1 MNMST
6 SALSSFHMMPLQ
18 QLRDWLI
25 ANRSELQSRY
35 IQVLRTLLFTNRP
48 EIRPSVLTRVA
59 QTEIDALIAF
69 TETADKVAPIAHGQQ
84 LCRSG
89 LGEESVLQLG
99 QATRRVCLVMP
110 EDLRLPGLEVV
121 EEYHSLVMQGFI
133 QGHKT
138 LILEE
143 QERIRSALQRTLS
156 RNAVQMTLA
165 ANVARAATSI
175 LDLNELLQS
184 TTELI
189 REQFD
194 LYYVSIF
201 LMDEAERW
209 AILQASSGVP
219 GQTML
224 RRGHR
229 LKVGG
234 DSLVGLCIANGEPKI
249 ALDVGDRAVIF
260 NTPLITDIH
269 SEMAVPLI
277 SRSKVIGAIAIQ
289 SRRVA
294 AFSEQDIAIMR
305 IVADQL
311 ANAIENARLY
321 EQVCQ
326 ELVDRE
332 RTTTELFHAK
342 EAAETANRAKSTFLA
357 TMSHELRTPLT
368 AIIGYSELLQSEI
381 EQLGVEELISDL
393 SKIHAAGNHLLALI
407 SDILDLS
414 KIEAGKMRM
423 YIEDFSITA
432 VVRDVIT
439 TIQPLID
446 KNANTLVVKVD
457 ESLGTIRA
465 DQTKVRQALFNLL
478 SNAAKFTEH
487 GTISLGVTHEVL
499 RTSEWILF
507 EVRDTGIG
515 ISSEQMRHLFKE
527 FTQADASTTRRHGG
541 TGLGLALS
549 RRMCQLMG
557 GDITATSVLGVGSIF
572 TIRLPIDVSAVLG
585 GQGALE
591 TDRSLRGATAV

>member
-1 MNMST
+1 MNVST
-6 SALSSFHMMPLQ
+6 SALALSSTPPTHQ
-18 QLRDWLI
+18 IRAWLL
-25 ANRSELQSRY
+25 ANHSELQSRY
-35 IQVLRTLLFTNRP
+35 VQALRTILFTNRP
-48 EIRPSVLTRVA
+48 EIRPSVLTRIA
-59 QTEIDALIAF
+59 QTEVDALLAF
-69 TETADKVAPIAHGQQ
+69 IDTVDAEVPIVHGQQ

-89 LGEESVLQLG
+89 LSEESVLQLG
-99 QATRRVCLVMP
+99 QTTRRVCLVMP
-110 EDLRLPGLEVV
+110 EELRLPALEVV
-121 EEYHSLVMQGFI
+121 EGYHSLVMRGFI
-133 QGHKT
+133 QRHKT

-446 KNANTLVVKVD
+446 KNANTLVVKAD

-515 ISSEQMRHLFKE
+515 ISSEQMRQLFKE
-527 FTQADASTTRRHGG
+527 FTQVDASTTRRHGG